1 MLIDC
6 DTCAVRGAACQGCVV
21 TALVQAPAN
30 LGGLTADERQA
41 IEVFARAGFD
51 VEVLSA
57 SAAQPPP
64 RPAAT
69 PPTLLRLTRRR
80 RDVA

>member
-6 DTCAVRGAACQGCVV
+6 DTCAARGAACQGCVV
-21 TALVQAPAN
+21 TALLDAPAGLGN
-30 LGGLTADERQA
+30 LTDDERQA

-51 VEVLSA
+51 VDVLSA
-57 SAAQPPP
+57 PPAAAP
-64 RPAAT
+64 RPAA
-69 PPTLLRLTRRR
+69 PTLLRLTRRR